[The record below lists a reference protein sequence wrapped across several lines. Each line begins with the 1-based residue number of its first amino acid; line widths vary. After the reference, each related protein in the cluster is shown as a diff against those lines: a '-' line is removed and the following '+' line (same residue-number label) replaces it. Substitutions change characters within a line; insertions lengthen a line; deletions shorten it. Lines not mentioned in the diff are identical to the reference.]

1 MMVRTQISLDS
12 ERHAQARAR
21 AAELGV
27 SLAEYVRRLVDRD
40 LARPPQ
46 GVDRSVVLDLG
57 DGAPTDIARDKDLLI
72 AEAVAASAGDASAA
86 TRAPAGGRPGDS
98 GGR

>member
-40 LARPPQ
+40 IARPPRR
-46 GVDRSVVLDLG
+46 VDRSIVFDLG
-57 DGAPTDIARDKDLLI
+57 DGAPTDIARDKDRMI
-72 AEAVAASAGDASAA
+72 AEAVAASVGDASG
-86 TRAPAGGRPGDS
+86 TR
-98 GGR
+98 

>member
-1 MMVRTQISLDS
+1 MIRTQISLDS

-27 SLAEYVRRLVDRD
+27 SLAEYLRRLVDRD
-40 LARPPQ
+40 LAGLPRR
-46 GVDRSVVLDLG
+46 VDRSVVFDLG
-57 DGAPTDIARDKDLLI
+57 GGAPTDIARNKDRMI
-72 AEAVAASAGDASAA
+72 AAVEAASAGDASAA
-86 TRAPAGGRPGDS
+86 TRAPARGRPGDS

>member
-27 SLAEYVRRLVDRD
+27 SLAEYIRRLVNRD
-40 LARPPQ
+40 VARPPRS
-46 GVDRSVVLDLG
+46 VDRSIVFDLG
-57 DGAPTDIARDKDLLI
+57 GGIPTDITRDKDRMIL
-72 AEAVAASAGDASAA
+72 EAVTASVGDGSD
-86 TRAPAGGRPGDS
+86 GQ
-98 GGR
+98 

>member
-21 AAELGV
+21 ATELGV

-40 LARPPQ
+40 VARPRRT
-46 GVDRSVVLDLG
+46 VDRSAVFDLG
-57 DGAPTDIARDKDLLI
+57 GGAPTDIAGDKDRLI
-72 AEAVAASAGDASAA
+72 AAAVAASAA
-86 TRAPAGGRPGDS
+86 DS
-98 GGR
+98 SGKR